1 MIASS
6 LRSTSDSLS
15 TMGLWMFGVKSSSHA
30 RLSLSAHSANE
41 VIFPYGTQLG
51 QSDYSKSQVTVQDC
65 FGSNEDSKR
74 TRDGM
79 NGLSHYITTV

>member
-6 LRSTSDSLS
+6 LRSTSDCLS
-15 TMGLWMFGVKSSSHA
+15 TMGFGVKSSSHT

-51 QSDYSKSQVTVQDC
+51 MSDYSKLLYRIVLVAMKTP
-65 FGSNEDSKR
+65 KR

-79 NGLSHYITTV
+79 NDLSHYITTV

>member
-6 LRSTSDSLS
+6 LRSTSDCLS
-15 TMGLWMFGVKSSSHA
+15 TMGFGVKSSTHA

-51 QSDYSKSQVTVQDC
+51 QSDYSKLLYRTVLVAMKTPKEP
-65 FGSNEDSKR
+65 GTE
-74 TRDGM
+74 
-79 NGLSHYITTV
+79 